1 MAANANPKP
10 FRDLVDHHRDLF
22 VDPLLWT
29 YRHLDLVGCRFEDVD
44 TTITESTQDDCRTDD
59 DQRPSQK
66 LPSNTE
72 QLATNPF
79 PTVKYRCLVNLLVG
93 EGRAFA
99 KIRSPPLVGYL
110 HYTNVN
116 GDRRRKFE
124 PCPGPNGSLNF
135 IGARILKIRLAQ
147 IAPKEWTKD
156 PYFVCILLALAQLQ
170 ERKLESS
177 KPITYTSRLLV
188 TNISDREY
196 IHFYEAKISAELL
209 GVLRG
214 PRTTTEYTKWPT
226 IQQRKLPFKPY
237 DTFGD
242 RIMAELVAPSLCFH
256 ETSTMSY
263 DLNGV
268 VECGIKRP
276 YEQENNKSHKMKRII

>member
-99 KIRSPPLVGYL
+99 KIRKGTHFFFADQPVHRPHYTVFYRQDQPDEHVRKSSPPLVGYL

-177 KPITYTSRLLV
+177 KPITYTVWLHS
-188 TNISDREY
+188 IK
-196 IHFYEAKISAELL
+196 FALL
-209 GVLRG
+209 GL
-214 PRTTTEYTKWPT
+214 W
-226 IQQRKLPFKPY
+226 
-237 DTFGD
+237 DSNS
-242 RIMAELVAPSLCFH
+242 AS
-256 ETSTMSY
+256 
-263 DLNGV
+263 
-268 VECGIKRP
+268 
-276 YEQENNKSHKMKRII
+276 SHVFL